1 MEVRMRGIPALLI
14 TIALGAYSPDA
25 LAQGCPGCPMKGQPD
40 QAPPHDMGGPAP
52 QGGTG
57 MPHDDSHRSDM
68 QVFHFLLAH
77 RADIRRTVV
86 NLPDGI
92 DTLTES
98 DVPDVAASIKG
109 HVASMYKRVE
119 DKRPIHQ
126 RDPLFREIFANAD
139 KIVMKLEP
147 TAQGVRVI
155 ETSTDPYVAS
165 LLHEHARVLNLFIA
179 NGMSEMHK
187 DHPVPSRK

>member
-1 MEVRMRGIPALLI
+1 MRGIPVLLI
-14 TIALGAYSPDA
+14 AIVLWAVPVDA

-40 QAPPHDMGGPAP
+40 QAAPHDMGGPPP
-52 QGGTG
+52 QGG
-57 MPHDDSHRSDM
+57 MAMRQDDGRRADM
-68 QVFHFLLAH
+68 QVFHYLLEH
-77 RADIRRTVV
+77 RAEIRRTVV
-86 NLPDGI
+86 DLPDGI

-98 DVPDVAASIKG
+98 DVPEVAASLKG

-119 DKRPIHQ
+119 EKRPIHQ

-147 TAQGVRVI
+147 TAKGVRVI
-155 ETSTDPYVAS
+155 ETSTDPYVAT
-165 LLHEHARVLNLFIA
+165 LLQEHAKVLNLFIA
-179 NGMSEMHK
+179 NGMAEMHK